1 MPEILSLAL
10 FERGGQTLLARRKSD
25 RPPFA
30 GQWMLPASQV
40 TAEQSAE
47 EALENHAYRELGVE
61 VANEEFVETLY
72 LADATNGE
80 RFVANVFRVGQF
92 DGQLRFRSAGDY
104 EDARWLARGDIAS
117 VDVPP
122 GLREWLTGP
131 RRASIAPSLRRIT
144 ANAEGAFDNRTA
156 WNTISRAYQGRYRVS
171 TKTIE
176 WAPRLHESD
185 LQLLGNVSGLDA
197 IVLGCGG
204 GQDCIVLAKQGASVV
219 GIDLSD
225 RQIEYAKRLAEREGV
240 LVTLLQGN
248 AEDLKQIEDET
259 RDLAISAHAMNYVE
273 RPARAFA
280 EAYRVL
286 RPGSALIISVD
297 HPLRACLE
305 GDPPFAVQKSYWE
318 SQEDWRWEFSEA
330 NVAGNF
336 RSWHR
341 TVSDWHSLI
350 TGAGFSV
357 QQVLE
362 PRPPEEG
369 QSAWDG
375 SYDRQLMQLIPMTLI
390 MKAVKP

>member
-1 MPEILSLAL
+1 MPEVLSLAL
-10 FERGGQTLLARRKSD
+10 FERGGQTLLARRKAG

-61 VANEEFVETLY
+61 VASEEFVETLY
-72 LADATNGE
+72 LADAKNGE

-92 DGQLRFRSAGDY
+92 DGQLRFRTAGEY
-104 EDARWLARGDIAS
+104 EDARWVAKSDIAS
-117 VDVPP
+117 ADVPP
-122 GLREWLTGP
+122 GLREWLAGP
-131 RRASIAPSLRRIT
+131 RRATRAPSLTRVT
-144 ANAEGAFDNRTA
+144 ASAETPDNRTA
-156 WNTISRAYQGRYRVS
+156 WNTISRAYQERYHVS
-171 TKTIE
+171 TDTIE
-176 WAPRLHESD
+176 WAPRLREGD
-185 LQLLGNVSGLDA
+185 LQLLGDVSGLDA

-225 RQIEYAKRLAEREGV
+225 RQIEYGKRLAEREGV

-248 AEDLKQIEDET
+248 VEDLKQIEDET

-273 RPARAFA
+273 RPDRAFA

-286 RPGSALIISVD
+286 RPDSPLIISVD

-305 GDPPFAVQKSYWE
+305 GDPPYAVQKSYWE
-318 SQEDWRWEFSEA
+318 GQEDWRWEFSEA

-341 TVSDWHSLI
+341 TVSEWHSLL
-350 TGAGFSV
+350 TDAGFSV
-357 QQVLE
+357 GELLE

-390 MKAVKP
+390 VRAVKP